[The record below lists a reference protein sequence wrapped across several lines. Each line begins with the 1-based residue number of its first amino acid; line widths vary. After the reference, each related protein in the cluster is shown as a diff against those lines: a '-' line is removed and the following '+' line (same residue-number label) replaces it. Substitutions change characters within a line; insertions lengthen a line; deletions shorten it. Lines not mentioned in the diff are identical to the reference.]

1 MAAEAVGGRR
11 QPANSAGADKQRAWT
26 TTTMTARLLS
36 GCCGAQRLLTLRITK
51 NLCNSQ
57 RHAREQPR

>member
-1 MAAEAVGGRR
+1 MAAEAVEGRH
-11 QPANSAGADKQRAWT
+11 QSVKSGADKQKAWT
-26 TTTMTARLLS
+26 TTRMTARLLS

-51 NLCNSQ
+51 NSCNSQ